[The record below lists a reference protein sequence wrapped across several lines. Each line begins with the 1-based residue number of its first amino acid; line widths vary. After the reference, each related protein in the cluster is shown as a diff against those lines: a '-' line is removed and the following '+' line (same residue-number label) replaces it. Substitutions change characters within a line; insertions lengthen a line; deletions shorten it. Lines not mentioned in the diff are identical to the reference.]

1 VRTSSGCRGH
11 DAGSP
16 LSFAQHLT
24 KLDGPNAL
32 AAWLYIVT
40 RNRCHRRRRGP
51 LQGNERKLSFD
62 ELIPDDEELTRLL
75 LVADG
80 GPERD
85 AIQAERHH
93 LLHEAVLRLPTPL
106 RMVLVLQDME
116 ELSSEDLISKFG
128 LRDIA
133 QDEQVA

>member
-1 VRTSSGCRGH
+1 
-11 DAGSP
+11 
-16 LSFAQHLT
+16 
-24 KLDGPNAL
+24 
-32 AAWLYIVT
+32 
-40 RNRCHRRRRGP
+40 
-51 LQGNERKLSFD
+51 
-62 ELIPDDEELTRLL
+62 LIPDDEELTRLL

-85 AIQAERHH
+85 AIQAEQHH